1 MITSGNGKAI
11 YLVIA
16 DKIIDEILGGK
27 LKPDDR
33 LLSIRDYA
41 AEVQVNHNTV
51 KRTYDYLSDQG
62 LIYNRRGVGYFVEK
76 DAREKG
82 ERLRSRQ
89 LLGNELDK
97 LFRQLHLLG
106 ITVEELA
113 EKYRNFI
120 ETQTNK
126 LQ

>member
-16 DKIIDEILGGK
+16 DKIIDDILSGK
-27 LKPDDR
+27 LKADDR

-62 LIYNRRGVGYFVEK
+62 LIFNRRGVGFFVEH
-76 DAREKG
+76 DARNKG
-82 ERLRSRQ
+82 ERLKSRQ

-97 LFRQLHLLG
+97 LFRQFYLLG
-106 ITVEELA
+106 VTPEELT

-120 ETQTNK
+120 ESQK
-126 LQ
+126 H